1 MIEEYLD
8 KEIEVMPLSLQN
20 EYMKRIKEIVSE
32 KDAPDDTK
40 EAITLLLSTTNN
52 AERFLKRILS
62 DYKTVFMEAHSRV
75 IFNKSYKYSAFFKLE
90 DDREVSTI
98 LEEMSKVQNDNIEIN
113 SNLKM
118 LKYTFLL
125 QGARIINDAP
135 VALKTT
141 YSPIVKF
148 WEIEANDE
156 KYKFVEIDT
165 ENIATHFRTNGTEF
179 FSDKI
184 NFMSELLTNK
194 YLLTL
199 VPIIFFDTLENIK
212 NDEQGEDFPQ
222 TFGQKMVLRSG
233 AAATLVSS
241 ETDSVIL
248 PILGELKQLM
258 KENDEMFSSSPE
270 IKDLLE
276 TFVKDTEVWAEF
288 PWVTLIWNHNHKY
301 KNRRIQVK
309 FVLDRNDFTL
319 LNYYWHMN
327 GRSGMNDVVE
337 YLLKKFSSLSNHG
350 EEISEES

>member
-1 MIEEYLD
+1 
-8 KEIEVMPLSLQN
+8 
-20 EYMKRIKEIVSE
+20 
-32 KDAPDDTK
+32 
-40 EAITLLLSTTNN
+40 
-52 AERFLKRILS
+52 
-62 DYKTVFMEAHSRV
+62 
-75 IFNKSYKYSAFFKLE
+75 
-90 DDREVSTI
+90 
-98 LEEMSKVQNDNIEIN
+98 
-113 SNLKM
+113 M
-118 LKYTFLL
+118 L
-125 QGARIINDAP
+125 
-135 VALKTT
+135 
-141 YSPIVKF
+141 
-148 WEIEANDE
+148 
-156 KYKFVEIDT
+156 
-165 ENIATHFRTNGTEF
+165 
-179 FSDKI
+179 
-184 NFMSELLTNK
+184 
-194 YLLTL
+194 
-199 VPIIFFDTLENIK
+199 
-212 NDEQGEDFPQ
+212 
-222 TFGQKMVLRSG
+222 LRSG

-309 FVLDRNDFTL
+309 FVLDRNDYTL